1 MGPFS
6 ADVFVNYTGSYRNWS
21 NTSVIPVTVD
31 AIGNPVGGGD
41 KVKSQTIFDFHTS
54 YSFEEGVGPLS
65 GAQVYLD
72 IQNVFDEEPPFF
84 NGNTSGILGGAWG
97 FNGFTSNPIGRLVS
111 VGLRA
116 EF

>member
-1 MGPFS
+1 M
-6 ADVFVNYTGSYRNWS
+6 THTWS
-21 NTSVIPVTVD
+21 VRYVLVLALLAGLVPGAAWAQSGGTISGTVRVARTS
-31 AIGNPVGGGD
+31 
-41 KVKSQTIFDFHTS
+41 Q
-54 YSFEEGVGPLS
+54 PLS

-72 IQNVFDEEPPFF
+72 IQNVFDEKPPFF